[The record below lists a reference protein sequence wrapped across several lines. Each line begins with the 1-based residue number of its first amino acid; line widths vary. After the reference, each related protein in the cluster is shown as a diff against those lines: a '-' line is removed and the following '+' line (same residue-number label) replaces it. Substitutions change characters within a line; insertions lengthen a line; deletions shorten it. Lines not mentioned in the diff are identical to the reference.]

1 MEEIDIEKILDM
13 FEDDYVI
20 PASQMERPQSALD
33 REMFEDFN
41 KRNPQADGG
50 RIPFAKA
57 KLVKEKY
64 LQTELTKEQKN
75 NIKTWEKNTGQKFSD
90 IPQTSENATK
100 RNAIKNGKITGAREV
115 QFVYKRDYVPTEA
128 DKEVA
133 KKFYGKKFEDLNS
146 EHKSNSKRKNNRI
159 KKRS

>member
-41 KRNPQADGG
+41 KRNPINKADGG

-90 IPQTSENATK
+90 IPQTSLSASVGT
-100 RNAIKNGKITGAREV
+100 
-115 QFVYKRDYVPTEA
+115 
-128 DKEVA
+128 
-133 KKFYGKKFEDLNS
+133 
-146 EHKSNSKRKNNRI
+146 
-159 KKRS
+159 